1 MTVLPKK
8 NKKTSK
14 QQLADN
20 LFTVEVLDENNSVQ
34 ATIDG
39 EKNDEIPV
47 DQDDEIVADFKV
59 FNEEDKPQRK
69 TVKFQKSVEN
79 VSSFDDDNQI
89 KFN

>member
-20 LFTVEVLDENNSVQ
+20 LFTVEVLDENNSAQ

-79 VSSFDDDNQI
+79 VSSLDDDN
-89 KFN
+89 